1 MVTRGR
7 TYADVANADDALAKR
22 VVVVHPQR
30 DLGHVVAVR
39 EGQVHDAGAGTA
51 APEAGVLAEAAAVAA
66 AVAAVDRARVRAVTA
81 RPVVDA
87 VDGPPV
93 REE

>member
-1 MVTRGR
+1 M
-7 TYADVANADDALAKR
+7 ANADDALAKR

-30 DLGHVVAVR
+30 DLGHGVAVR
-39 EGQVHDAGAGTA
+39 EGKVHDAGGGTA
-51 APEAGVLAEAAAVAA
+51 CPEAGVLPDAFVAA
-66 AVAAVDRARVRAVTA
+66 APRTPTADRSGCGAGAA